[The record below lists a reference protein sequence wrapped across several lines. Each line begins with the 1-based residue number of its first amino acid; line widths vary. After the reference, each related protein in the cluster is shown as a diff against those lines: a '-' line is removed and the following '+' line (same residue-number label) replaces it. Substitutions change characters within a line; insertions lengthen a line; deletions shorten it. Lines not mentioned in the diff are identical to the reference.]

1 MKPVRQRV
9 TEGHQIAVHLRPER
23 RLLLTI
29 KQRNRKVHRTIV
41 DFASMSY
48 LNFSRSHKDNEFNNR
63 QVFSQA
69 PQNAL
74 LIFDYC

>member
-1 MKPVRQRV
+1 M
-9 TEGHQIAVHLRPER
+9 
-23 RLLLTI
+23 
-29 KQRNRKVHRTIV
+29 V
-41 DFASMSY
+41 DFASVSF

-63 QVFSQA
+63 RVFLKA